1 MFFLSPSSGEPT
13 IQPSQDMVL
22 GFYYL
27 TTQNRKNLRG
37 SNNYFSNFNEVISAY
52 EQKQLQLHSAIW
64 VRCPN
69 DTSLKGPLK
78 FIKKIPLSNDNN
90 LVIYNNLQRK
100 ETLDGKL
107 LVQYLRT
114 TPGRIIFNQC
124 VNDILNKPEV
134 K

>member
-1 MFFLSPSSGEPT
+1 MLLKIYIRSISSKNIFP
-13 IQPSQDMVL
+13 VK
-22 GFYYL
+22 
-27 TTQNRKNLRG
+27 TQHNILDKQG
-37 SNNYFSNFNEVISAY
+37 KKNNYFANFNEVISAY

-69 DTSLKGPLK
+69 DVNLDTPLK
-78 FIKKIPLSNDNN
+78 LIEKITLSKTTN
-90 LVIYNNLQRK
+90 LIIYNNLQRK
-100 ETLDGKL
+100 ETIDGEL

-124 VNDILNKPEV
+124 VNDILNKAEV